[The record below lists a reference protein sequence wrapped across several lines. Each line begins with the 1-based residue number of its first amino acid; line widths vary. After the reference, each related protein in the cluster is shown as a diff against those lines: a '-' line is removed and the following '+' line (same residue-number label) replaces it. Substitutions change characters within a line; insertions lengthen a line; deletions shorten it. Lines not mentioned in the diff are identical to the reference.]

1 MTTFQQRTPA
11 LAGSACTEKVD
22 AIRQVAAFA
31 QRYAP
36 ALVAE
41 LLPEGKRQ
49 GNEWWAKNPA
59 RADRN
64 AGSFSVSLK
73 DGRWNDF
80 ASGDRGGDLVS
91 LAAFV
96 LNVSQSNAA
105 AWVAR
110 RLGLD
115 IPALDGR
122 AGPPPADLQKQL
134 ERVTRETEAKAAD
147 YIRQVQAR
155 QQEVAEQ
162 AAQLWSSASR
172 PDPDHAYLVRKQ
184 IAPWMIR
191 QRGSELLVPLYADGY
206 LVNLQRIALDGQKR
220 FLAGARVK
228 GAYCPIGKPVAGGRL
243 YVAEGWATACTVYQ
257 LTGCPVAAAMN
268 AGNLKPVALAM
279 KAKYPDAQLVIAG
292 DDDRQTE
299 GNPGRT
305 AAMAAAVA
313 AGAEVSFPEWPD
325 DAPLALTDFNDLHV
339 WGADHE

>member
-1 MTTFQQRTPA
+1 MTTFQQRGNA
-11 LAGSACTEKVD
+11 LTGSACPKKVD

-31 QRYAP
+31 QRYTP

-49 GNEWWAKNPA
+49 GNEWWAKNPT

-96 LNVSQSNAA
+96 LNVSQSDAA
-105 AWVAR
+105 AWIAR

-147 YIRQVQAR
+147 YIRQVQTR

-162 AAQLWSSASR
+162 AVQMWNSAGR
-172 PDPDHAYLVRKQ
+172 PDPDHAYLMRKQ
-184 IAPWMIR
+184 VSPWMLR
-191 QRGSELLVPLYADGY
+191 QRGSELLVPLYTAGFM
-206 LVNLQRIALDGQKR
+206 VNLQRIALNGQKR
-220 FLAGARVK
+220 FLSGGRVK
-228 GAYCPIGKPVAGGRL
+228 GAYCPIGKPVAGERL

-257 LTGCPVAAAMN
+257 LTGCAVAAAMN

-279 KAKYPDAQLVIAG
+279 KAKYPDAHLIIAG

-299 GNPGRT
+299 GNPGRA
-305 AAMAAAVA
+305 AAMAAAVT

-339 WGADHE
+339 WSASHE

>member
-1 MTTFQQRTPA
+1 MTKFEKRVPA
-11 LAGSACTEKVD
+11 LTGPACPKKVD

-31 QRYAP
+31 QRYTP

-41 LLPEGKRQ
+41 LLPDGKRQ

-73 DGRWNDF
+73 DGRWSDF

-96 LNVSQSNAA
+96 LNTGQSDAA

-115 IPALDGR
+115 IPALEGR
-122 AGPPPADLQKQL
+122 NGAPPADLQKQL

-147 YIRQVQAR
+147 CLRQMLAR
-155 QQEVAEQ
+155 QQEAAEH
-162 AAQLWSSASR
+162 AAQLWAGAHR
-172 PDPDHAYLVRKQ
+172 PDAEHAYLERKHL
-184 IAPWMIR
+184 APWMLR
-191 QRGSELLVPLYADGY
+191 QRGSELLVPLYSEGFM
-206 LVNLQRIALDGQKR
+206 VNLQRISVDGQKR

-228 GAYCPIGKPVAGGRL
+228 GAYCPIGKPVAGGQL

-257 LTGCPVAAAMN
+257 MTGCAVAAAMN
-268 AGNLKPVALAM
+268 AGNLKSVALAM

-313 AGAEVSFPEWPD
+313 AGAEVSFPEWPE

-339 WGADHE
+339 WRAEHE